1 MALVA
6 YLIIILLLVGAM
18 LGLSYVLGQ
27 RHNDPATGTPYEG
40 GIISEGSAR
49 VRFPAEFYLVAV
61 FFVIFDLETVFLFA
75 WALESRALGWS
86 GYVEALVFAGVLMV
100 TLAYLWREGALDW
113 GHRHGTTRV
122 GGRTG

>member
-6 YLIIILLLVGAM
+6 YFIIIVLLVGAM
-18 LGLSYVLGQ
+18 LGLSYVLGE

-40 GIISEGSAR
+40 GIVSEGSAR

-75 WALESRALGWS
+75 WALESRALGWA
-86 GYVEALVFAGVLMV
+86 GYIEALVFTGVLV
-100 TLAYLWREGALDW
+100 FTLAYLWRLGALDW
-113 GHRHGTTRV
+113 GHRRSATLA
-122 GGRTG
+122 GGHS